1 MPGTLEKRCANRSNH
16 RPMNHKSEFPATHFL
31 VTQNLFKDS
40 PFTLIDI
47 GCSGG
52 ISKSWRVFGNNLRAY
67 AVDPMLSEIES
78 LKTAE
83 TNPNVTYHA
92 GYIGLPEDHPIVR
105 SRGVTGTVGNNPWPR
120 LSTAWAFE
128 LASKDNDDNDTKVRH
143 NRWPETRLADP
154 STLMTLAEFIRKHQ
168 IDNVDFIK
176 LDIDGNDFYALV
188 SCEEMIES
196 HGVIGFM
203 LEVNYCGTDSDTD
216 HTFHNTDRFM
226 RRHRFELLDLTI
238 RRYSRKALPAPFAM
252 HMFAQTNWG
261 APLQGDAIY
270 LRDLANSSGQTEPR
284 QFSNTKLLK
293 AVAICEI
300 FGLPDC
306 AAEVITAYRRQ
317 LSEIVDVDKLLD
329 LLTPEFNG
337 RKLSYKEYIDLFSK
351 DPEAFYPAAKQH
363 RGKWARRLQ
372 RNLTKLSSRFN

>member
-1 MPGTLEKRCANRSNH
+1 MKFKPPL
-16 RPMNHKSEFPATHFL
+16 PATAFL
-31 VTQNLFKDS
+31 VSQRAFKNS
-40 PFTLIDI
+40 PFTLIDV

-52 ISKSWRVFGNNLRAY
+52 IAKSWRVFGNSLRAY
-67 AVDPMLSEIES
+67 AVDPMLSEIEK

-92 GYIGLPEDHPIVR
+92 GYIGLPEDHPMVK
-105 SRGVTGTVGNNPWPR
+105 SRGSTGPVGNNPWPR
-120 LSTAWAFE
+120 LSTAWASE
-128 LASKDNDDNDTKVRH
+128 LASKGNDDNDTKVRH

-154 STLMTLAEFIRKHQ
+154 STLMTLADFIHKHQ

-176 LDIDGNDFYALV
+176 LDIDGNDYYALV
-188 SCEEMIES
+188 SCEQMIDS
-196 HGVIGFM
+196 FGVIGFM

-238 RRYSRKALPAPFAM
+238 RRYSRKALPAPFALR
-252 HMFAQTNWG
+252 MFAQTNWG

-270 LRDLANSSGQTEPR
+270 LKDFASPGGQTEPGLL
-284 QFSNTKLLK
+284 SHTKLLK
-293 AVAICEI
+293 TVAICEI

-306 AAEVITAYRRQ
+306 AAELITVYRKQ
-317 LSEIVDVDKLLD
+317 LAENVDVDILLD
-329 LLTPEFNG
+329 LLTPELEG
-337 RKLSYKEYIDLFSK
+337 KQLSYKEYIRRFTEN
-351 DPEAFYPAAKQH
+351 PQAFYPQKKRH

-372 RNLTKLSSRFN
+372 NNLRHLSDRITQRSKEHR